1 MNYQETMNYIDT
13 LGQYGS
19 VMGLESITCLLE
31 KLGNPQDKLAF
42 VHIAGTNGKG
52 STLSYISNI
61 LMESHQRVGNYISP
75 TLSDYRERIQVNQK
89 PISKIELANYMT
101 QVKEAASE
109 VVAESK
115 AHPTV
120 FEMETALAF
129 LYFYHKK
136 CSIVVLETGMGG
148 LLDATNVILAP
159 LVAVITS
166 VSMDHMAFLG
176 DTLEKIALNKAGI
189 IKTGAKVV
197 CLSEKPEVTNVMKA
211 VCEQKECPLTLVEVK
226 DILLKSSAI
235 QGQIFQYKNHK
246 KLRIGM
252 LGEHQLANASLALET
267 ALILQDLGFPITEK
281 AIYTGLE
288 KTIWL
293 GRFSL
298 VNKEP
303 LVIVDGAHNEDA
315 AGKLAAAVS
324 FYFTNKKIIY
334 IMGVLKDKEYEKI
347 AGLTVHLANHVI
359 TITPPNNPRG
369 LHAYELAKIVKE
381 YNENVT
387 AADSLAEALEMSYL
401 LADEETVIIVFG
413 SLSYL
418 GEMIAIIKS
427 GKIDW
432 RDLHG
437 KSRKNRTGSQ
447 TDVRG
452 NRRRP

>member
-1 MNYQETMNYIDT
+1 
-13 LGQYGS
+13 
-19 VMGLESITCLLE
+19 
-31 KLGNPQDKLAF
+31 
-42 VHIAGTNGKG
+42 
-52 STLSYISNI
+52 
-61 LMESHQRVGNYISP
+61 
-75 TLSDYRERIQVNQK
+75 
-89 PISKIELANYMT
+89 KI
-101 QVKEAASE
+101 V
-109 VVAESK
+109 
-115 AHPTV
+115 
-120 FEMETALAF
+120 
-129 LYFYHKK
+129 
-136 CSIVVLETGMGG
+136 
-148 LLDATNVILAP
+148 
-159 LVAVITS
+159 
-166 VSMDHMAFLG
+166 
-176 DTLEKIALNKAGI
+176 
-189 IKTGAKVV
+189 
-197 CLSEKPEVTNVMKA
+197 
-211 VCEQKECPLTLVEVK
+211 
-226 DILLKSSAI
+226 
-235 QGQIFQYKNHK
+235 
-246 KLRIGM
+246 M

-281 AIYTGLE
+281 SIYAGLE
-288 KTIWL
+288 KTLWL

-298 VNKEP
+298 GNKEP

-347 AGLTVHLANHVI
+347 AGLTVHLANQVI